1 MPTKVNAEYFSLIV
15 VINLLNSFI
24 LNVMANVRKL
34 RNNSKASSTL
44 CKECNK
50 AVKDDDKSGIC
61 CHSCNS
67 WVHGGCVN
75 LSVTDVEWLG
85 SKPNCLWVCNS
96 CVNNEVF
103 TNNSEDKLT
112 SLFDSFT
119 SKIKT
124 SVAEL
129 IPKAIDESLPK
140 VIIELNEKVKTAVVD
155 SLPSYKDVVT
165 GKNLNKSA
173 PSSELNFVL
182 TGASES
188 GSTYFEQL
196 EHDSESVNKILG
208 HMGLK
213 TEGNVTAVRR
223 LGKKINPANNTPRS
237 CRPLLIS
244 TSNSHFLQNCF
255 ARSHYL
261 KTYTDPVYVKKFLT
275 PTERKI
281 EKAVLQKRYSM
292 VSEGKKREDFR
303 IKNLQLFYQ
312 GKPVETPTD

>member
-1 MPTKVNAEYFSLIV
+1 
-15 VINLLNSFI
+15 
-24 LNVMANVRKL
+24 MANVRKL

-61 CHSCNS
+61 CHSCNG

-85 SKPNCLWVCNS
+85 SKSNCLWVCNS
-96 CVNNEVF
+96 CVNNEVI

-112 SLFDSFT
+112 SLFDSLT

-155 SLPSYKDVVT
+155 SLPLYKDVVT

-196 EHDSESVNKILG
+196 EHDSESVKKSL
-208 HMGLK
+208 
-213 TEGNVTAVRR
+213 VTWV
-223 LGKKINPANNTPRS
+223 
-237 CRPLLIS
+237 
-244 TSNSHFLQNCF
+244 
-255 ARSHYL
+255 
-261 KTYTDPVYVKKFLT
+261 
-275 PTERKI
+275 
-281 EKAVLQKRYSM
+281 
-292 VSEGKKREDFR
+292 
-303 IKNLQLFYQ
+303 
-312 GKPVETPTD
+312 

>member
-1 MPTKVNAEYFSLIV
+1 M
-15 VINLLNSFI
+15 
-24 LNVMANVRKL
+24 
-34 RNNSKASSTL
+34 
-44 CKECNK
+44 
-50 AVKDDDKSGIC
+50 
-61 CHSCNS
+61 
-67 WVHGGCVN
+67 
-75 LSVTDVEWLG
+75 
-85 SKPNCLWVCNS
+85 
-96 CVNNEVF
+96 NNEVF

-140 VIIELNEKVKTAVVD
+140 VIIELNEKVKTAVVE

-196 EHDSESVNKILG
+196 EHDSENVNKILG

-213 TEGNVTAVRR
+213 TEGNVTAVER
-223 LGKKINPANNTPRS
+223 LGKK
-237 CRPLLIS
+237 
-244 TSNSHFLQNCF
+244 
-255 ARSHYL
+255 
-261 KTYTDPVYVKKFLT
+261 
-275 PTERKI
+275 
-281 EKAVLQKRYSM
+281 
-292 VSEGKKREDFR
+292 
-303 IKNLQLFYQ
+303 
-312 GKPVETPTD
+312 

>member
-1 MPTKVNAEYFSLIV
+1 MIVLLLSILIV

-223 LGKKINPANNTPRS
+223 LGKKINPANNIPRS